1 MIPIRTVKT
10 TPTSRPVAN
19 RLVCPRAKHGVAQIS
34 FKTIRAH
41 RHLRTMRSALS
52 STGPMRDRWPRIQET
67 ERLQREGHRL
77 QQTQKSSAH
86 R

>member
-34 FKTIRAH
+34 FKTIRTH

-52 STGPMRDRWPRIQET
+52 STGPTRDRWPRLQET
-67 ERLQREGHRL
+67 ERLQREVHRL
-77 QQTQKSSAH
+77 QQTQKS
-86 R
+86 